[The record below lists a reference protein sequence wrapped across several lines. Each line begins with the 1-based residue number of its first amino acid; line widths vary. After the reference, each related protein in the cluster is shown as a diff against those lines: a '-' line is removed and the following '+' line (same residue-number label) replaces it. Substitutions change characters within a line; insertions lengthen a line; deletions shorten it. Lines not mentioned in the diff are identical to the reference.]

1 MYNYGQIFNYYHY
14 ATLNKKYTVYT
25 KIRQHSCKLFF
36 STLLDSLP
44 VCNLCVSCT
53 ELLSLDSTPQLHGGE

>member
-25 KIRQHSCKLFF
+25 KNKAAFL
-36 STLLDSLP
+36 
-44 VCNLCVSCT
+44 
-53 ELLSLDSTPQLHGGE
+53 